1 VSGSEDLRGR
11 RGKTCPDAR
20 RQTLANAIPVEHVGA
35 ADAKDAT
42 GGTGAA
48 NVCAVGLVNGLY
60 IGVVVVRDILLA
72 KSFGVTYLA
81 DAFAIAITLPE
92 LFQNFLT
99 AGLIANACIPTLARQ
114 AHGGRETH
122 ALSAVGIAMRWTLL
136 GAAGLLA
143 AALLGI
149 RWVILPFAP
158 GAGPATIAQATQAA
172 LWLWPA
178 MPLLLAGGFAAAVMQ
193 YRRRFLTAALAPVV
207 YNLPLVA
214 ALVLFGARW
223 GTAGAAAG
231 ALAGAVAQLGLQW
244 RGVHGVEVARR
255 TAHSPAERRLARE
268 LLLLALPIA
277 LTQVVTH
284 LGRCVGR
291 AVATTQGVG
300 GVAALTYASRII
312 ALPLWVVVI
321 PTCAVFLPAI
331 SSHILA
337 STTGRARELVD
348 RAMSVVL
355 FIAAPM
361 ALLICAFRY
370 DIARV
375 LLQRGAF
382 GPDATLLTGKMVGVF
397 ALCIV
402 PQSIA
407 VLLARVAYGRS
418 DPSAPLKAAG
428 IGVIVEGTSAWLLAQ
443 AIGLPGIALA
453 SFLGW
458 SVHAGLLILWESRQS
473 LTTTRDVASHILMPC
488 VALVPM
494 AAVAFGLHQV
504 LSARLALEQS
514 AVASLGAMAAT
525 ATVAGGLYLLV
536 AAALRMRGYQET
548 RRAGPEVVR
557 VLFRGRLNRR
567 TRGPCGLEQDGGG
580 KSDAGEK

>member
-1 VSGSEDLRGR
+1 M
-11 RGKTCPDAR
+11 
-20 RQTLANAIPVEHVGA
+20 ANAIQIERADA
-35 ADAKDAT
+35 ADADEAT
-42 GGTGAA
+42 RATGAA
-48 NVCAVGLVNGLY
+48 NVCTVGLANALF

-72 KSFGVTYLA
+72 KSFGVTYLG

-99 AGLIANACIPTLARQ
+99 AGLIANACIPVLARQ

-122 ALSAVGIAMRWTLL
+122 ALSAVGIAMQWTLM
-136 GAAGLLA
+136 AVAGLLA
-143 AALLGI
+143 VALLGI
-149 RWVILPFAP
+149 RWVIRPFAP
-158 GAGPATIAQATQAA
+158 GAGAATIGEATRAA
-172 LWLWPA
+172 MLLWPA

-193 YRRRFLTAALAPVV
+193 YRRRFLRAALAPVV
-207 YNLPLVA
+207 YNLPLVV

-231 ALAGAVAQLGLQW
+231 ALAGAAAQLALQW
-244 RGVHGVEVARR
+244 RGVYDVAVARR
-255 TAHSPAERRLARE
+255 RVGSPAERRLARE
-268 LLLLALPIA
+268 LLLLVLPIA

-284 LGRCVGR
+284 MGRCIGR
-291 AVATTQGVG
+291 AIATTQGVG

-312 ALPLWVVVI
+312 SLPLWIVVI

-331 SSHILA
+331 SSHISA
-337 STTGRARELVD
+337 STPGRARELVS
-348 RAMSVVL
+348 RALSVVL

-361 ALLICAFRY
+361 ALLICVFRY

-382 GPDATLLTGKMVGVF
+382 GPEATLVTGRMVGVF

-402 PQSIA
+402 PQSVA

-428 IGVIVEGTSAWLLAQ
+428 IGVIVEGSSAWLLAQ
-443 AIGLPGIALA
+443 VMGLPGIALA

-458 SVHAGLLILWESRQS
+458 SVHAGLLIVWESRQQ
-473 LTTTRDVASHILMPC
+473 LTTIREVASHILMPC

-494 AAVAFGLHQV
+494 AVVAFWSHRI
-504 LSARLALEQS
+504 LSARLGLEHS
-514 AVASLGAMAAT
+514 AVASLGAIAAI
-525 ATVAGGLYLLV
+525 AMIAGALYVLV

-548 RRAGPEVVR
+548 RRAGPEVMR
-557 VLFRGRLNRR
+557 VLFRGRLNGR
-567 TRGPCGLEQDGGG
+567 TNGQCRLERGGG
-580 KSDAGEK
+580 AK